1 MKNDHIEK
9 HDMFFQESANPK
21 SLAPVFLWEMLT
33 TTAINPTILSL
44 PKPMTEDPLHLQVYQ
59 AGDTFMSMNDLLSYF
74 VDPAFLK
81 GGLSRI
87 SDMHCKVGR
96 PVSFRIDDDLVPVT
110 GGGGVEPQAMETFLR
125 AVLSDKHQ
133 AIVFGDDSADVDTGY
148 EWRENNVNFR
158 LNVFHDRDG
167 LAFVMR
173 MLSSDI
179 PNIESLGLPSEA
191 MWREIVQ
198 LNRGLVLVTGVT
210 GSGKSTTIAAL
221 INYINRFRKTRII
234 TLEDPVEFIYKSEES
249 MVSQRQVGQNVATFS
264 GGLRSALREN
274 PDIIF
279 VGEIRDLET
288 ASLALSAA
296 ETGHLVFSTL
306 HTRDAKGALSRI
318 VDMFPPEQT
327 KNLCLQL
334 SFSLSWVLSQK
345 LVPRADGQG
354 RILAMEVLKNISA
367 IGNLIRTGNWQQ
379 VYSTMETQTK
389 EGMMTME
396 QHLMHL
402 YQHGFVSR
410 ESVLTNANEASVID
424 RLNQMERAQAA
435 QVQKR

>member
-1 MKNDHIEK
+1 MIHPSD
-9 HDMFFQESANPK
+9 DPL
-21 SLAPVFLWEMLT
+21 LALVL
-33 TTAINPTILSL
+33 IPTLR
-44 PKPMTEDPLHLQVYQ
+44 KKMTEDPLHAKVYQ
-59 AGDTFMSMNDLLSYF
+59 QGQLMMSMNDLLGWF
-74 VDPAFLK
+74 VHPDYK
-81 GGLSRI
+81 SGGLSRI
-87 SDMHCKVGR
+87 SDLHVKVGR
-96 PVSFRIDDDLVPVT
+96 PVSFRIDDDLQALPE
-110 GGGGVEPQAMETFLR
+110 GSNVEPAAMETFLR
-125 AVLSDKHQ
+125 AILAENHQ
-133 AIVFGDDSADVDTGY
+133 SIAFGDKIEDIDTGY
-148 EWRENNVNFR
+148 EWKEAGVNFR

-173 MLSSDI
+173 MLSSEIPDI
-179 PNIESLGLPSEA
+179 EGLGLPNEA
-191 MWREIVQ
+191 IWREIVR
-198 LNRGLVLVTGVT
+198 LKRGLVLVTGVT

-234 TLEDPVEFIYKSEES
+234 TLEDPVEFIYQSQES
-249 MVSQRQVGQNVATFS
+249 MISQRQVGQNVMTFS

-279 VGEIRDLET
+279 VGEIRDVET

-318 VDMFPPEQT
+318 VDMFPAEQT

-354 RILAMEVLKNISA
+354 RILALEVLKNIPA
-367 IGNLIRTGNWQQ
+367 LGNLIRTGNWQQ
-379 VYSTMETQTK
+379 VYSTMETQVK

-396 QHLMHL
+396 QHLLHL
-402 YQHGFVSR
+402 FQHHLITR
-410 ESVLTNANEASVID
+410 EAVETFANEASVID
-424 RLNQMERAQAA
+424 RLNQLQQPTA
-435 QVQKR
+435 K

>member
-1 MKNDHIEK
+1 
-9 HDMFFQESANPK
+9 
-21 SLAPVFLWEMLT
+21 
-33 TTAINPTILSL
+33 
-44 PKPMTEDPLHLQVYQ
+44 MTEDHLTAPVYQ
-59 AGDTFMSMNDLLSYF
+59 AGQSLISMSDLLGYF
-74 VDPAFLK
+74 VDPNFQK

-87 SDMHCKVGR
+87 SDMHVKVGR
-96 PVSFRIDDDLVPVT
+96 PVSFRIDDDLQAVT
-110 GGGGVEPQAMETFLR
+110 DGSGVEPQVMETFLR
-125 AVLSDKHQ
+125 AILGPKHQ
-133 AIVFGDDSADVDTGY
+133 EIAFADDYEDIDTGF
-148 EWRENNVNFR
+148 EWREQNVNFR

-173 MLSSDI
+173 MLSSNIPDI
-179 PNIESLGLPSEA
+179 ENLGLPSEQ
-191 MWREIVQ
+191 MWQEIVG
-198 LNRGLVLVTGVT
+198 LKRGLVLVTGVT

-221 INYINRFRKTRII
+221 VNYINRFRKTRII
-234 TLEDPVEFIYKSEES
+234 TLEDPVEFIYQSQQS
-249 MVSQRQVGQNVATFS
+249 MVSQRQVGQDVATFS

-279 VGEIRDLET
+279 VGEIRDVET

-345 LVPRADGQG
+345 LVPRLDGNG
-354 RILAMEVLKNISA
+354 RILTMEVLKNVPA
-367 IGNLIRTGNWQQ
+367 MGNLIRTGNWQQ
-379 VYSTMETQTK
+379 VYSTMETQVK

-396 QHLMHL
+396 QHLLHL
-402 YQHGFVSR
+402 FKHGYITR
-410 ESVLTNANEASVID
+410 ESAQTYANEASIIE
-424 RLNQMERAQAA
+424 RLNKMQQEQG
-435 QVQKR
+435 QGNETGG